1 MKKLVLCLVA
11 ATIYLNPLYPVY
23 AIDSNSAINPDDP
36 RILKLKQEEK
46 QRAEKIKMESASKEA
61 SLKLKLEKEREKIAS
76 RVGEMKEKFASKEAA
91 LKAKLAQFKDKV
103 KAERAEKVSMTLQT
117 INSNRTSV
125 MTKHLEIL
133 TKTLNTIED
142 RVNEGAAA
150 GKNVD
155 SAKTAISTARSAI
168 EKASAAVS
176 EQSSKD
182 YAITVSSEE
191 TVKSDAKAGRDILL
205 NDLKSTHEMVK
216 QAREAVVAALKAA
229 KEVLGVAATP
239 AASV

>member
-23 AIDSNSAINPDDP
+23 AMDSNSTMSSDDP
-36 RILKLKQEEK
+36 RILKLKQDEK
-46 QRAEKIKMESASKEA
+46 KRSEMIRMEAASKEA
-61 SLKLKLEKEREKIAS
+61 SLKLKMEKEREKIAS
-76 RVGEMKEKFASKEAA
+76 RVGEMKEKLASKEAA
-91 LKAKLAQFKDKV
+91 LKEKLAAFKDKV

-117 INSNRTSV
+117 INSNRTSM
-125 MTKHLEIL
+125 MTNHLEIL

-155 SAKTAISTARSAI
+155 SAKSAISAARSAI

-176 EQSSKD
+176 AQNTKD
-182 YAITVSSEE
+182 YTVTVNSEA
-191 TVKSDAKAGRDILL
+191 TVKADAKAGRDMLL
-205 NDLKSTHEMVK
+205 EKS
-216 QAREAVVAALKAA
+216 
-229 KEVLGVAATP
+229 
-239 AASV
+239 